1 MATGQG
7 QVMDVEVGYLTE
19 VIIILLAAVV
29 SVSIFQRLK
38 LTSVLGYL
46 AAGAVIGPYA
56 LGLIKDAETAR
67 PLAELGVVFL
77 LFTVGLELPI
87 GRVKLLRGSGY
98 GLGAMQVIVTIAAI
112 ALACLLAGIELATAI
127 VIGGALALSSTAVV
141 LQLLTE
147 RGELTSRL
155 GRSAFAILI
164 IQDLAVG
171 PLLVISLALVGTEA
185 AIGPALGMATL
196 KAIFALGSI
205 VFFGR
210 LALRRLFKSVA
221 VGRNP
226 EIFAATTLLVV
237 FCIGLATKTA
247 GLSMAFG
254 AFLAGMLLAETSYRH
269 QVAAVIQ
276 PFRGLLLGLFFIT
289 VGMSID
295 IHVALASPMLI
306 VVLLTALLTSKAALI
321 ALIAVAAGQPVRS
334 AIYLG
339 LLLCQG
345 GEFAFVLLGVGAG
358 HGAVPAAMADHLV
371 LVVIL
376 SMMITPLL
384 AALARRLLRRME
396 AADPS
401 FEMVSHGDTENLE
414 NHVIIAGYGRSGQA
428 IAEVLARESAS
439 FIAIDLDPDIIANAR
454 KAGAPVYYGDA
465 SRPEVMAALAAN
477 RAKAVVVTVDNA
489 VLSVRIVAFI
499 RYFFPDVKV
508 YVRAR
513 DEAHHRELRAAGA
526 DDIALEPQDAARKM
540 AATIIAA
547 DLKPKSSDSEIPF
560 VARG

>member
-1 MATGQG
+1 M
-7 QVMDVEVGYLTE
+7 QV
-19 VIIILLAAVV
+19 VV
-29 SVSIFQRLK
+29 TI
-38 LTSVLGYL
+38 
-46 AAGAVIGPYA
+46 GAV
-56 LGLIKDAETAR
+56 
-67 PLAELGVVFL
+67 
-77 LFTVGLELPI
+77 
-87 GRVKLLRGSGY
+87 
-98 GLGAMQVIVTIAAI
+98 

-127 VIGGALALSSTAVV
+127 VVASALALSSTAVV

-171 PLLVISLALVGTEA
+171 PLLVISLALVGTD
-185 AIGPALGMATL
+185 GGVGTALGMATL
-196 KAIFALGSI
+196 KAVFALGLI
-205 VFFGR
+205 IFFGR
-210 LALRRLFKSVA
+210 LVLRRLFKSVA

-237 FCIGLATKTA
+237 FCIGLATKAA

-295 IHVALASPMLI
+295 IQVALASPLLI
-306 VVLLTALLTSKAALI
+306 MVLLAALLTSKAALI
-321 ALIAVAAGQPVRS
+321 VLIAIAAGQPVRS

-339 LLLCQG
+339 MLLCQG

-358 HGAVPAAMADHLV
+358 HGVVPVAMADHLV
-371 LVVIL
+371 VVVIL
-376 SMMITPLL
+376 SMMMTPFL

-396 AADPS
+396 AEAPNTATAA
-401 FEMVSHGDTENLE
+401 HTEAEDLDD
-414 NHVIIAGYGRSGQA
+414 HVIIAGYGRSGQA
-428 IAEVLARESAS
+428 VAEVLAHESAPY
-439 FIAIDLDPDIIANAR
+439 IAIDLDPDIIASAR

-465 SRPEVMAALAAN
+465 SRPEVMTALNAE

-489 VLSVRIVAFI
+489 VLSVRIVAFT

-513 DEAHHRELRAAGA
+513 DEAHRRELRAAGA
-526 DDIALEPQDAARKM
+526 DDIALERQDAARKM
-540 AATIIAA
+540 AAAIIAVEP
-547 DLKPKSSDSEIPF
+547 KPQDADSEMPSA
-560 VARG
+560 VRG

>member
-1 MATGQG
+1 
-7 QVMDVEVGYLTE
+7 MDVEVGYLTE

-46 AAGAVIGPYA
+46 AAGAVIGPHA
-56 LGLIKDAETAR
+56 LGLITDAETAR

-98 GLGAMQVIVTIAAI
+98 GLGAMQVVVTITAI
-112 ALACLLAGIELATAI
+112 ALACLLAGIALATAI
-127 VIGGALALSSTAVV
+127 VVAGALALSSTAVV

-171 PLLVISLALVGTEA
+171 PLLVISLALVGTEL
-185 AIGPALGMATL
+185 AIGTALGLATL
-196 KAIFALGSI
+196 KAVFALAAI
-205 VFFGR
+205 IFFGR
-210 LALRRLFKSVA
+210 LVLRRLFKSVA

-237 FCIGLATKTA
+237 FGIGLATKAA

-295 IHVALASPMLI
+295 IQMALASPLLI
-306 VVLLTALLTSKAALI
+306 IVLLAALLTSKAALI
-321 ALIAVAAGQPVRS
+321 VLIAVAADVR
-334 AIYLG
+334 
-339 LLLCQG
+339 
-345 GEFAFVLLGVGAG
+345 VGSKL
-358 HGAVPAAMADHLV
+358 AV
-371 LVVIL
+371 
-376 SMMITPLL
+376 
-384 AALARRLLRRME
+384 
-396 AADPS
+396 
-401 FEMVSHGDTENLE
+401 
-414 NHVIIAGYGRSGQA
+414 
-428 IAEVLARESAS
+428 
-439 FIAIDLDPDIIANAR
+439 
-454 KAGAPVYYGDA
+454 
-465 SRPEVMAALAAN
+465 
-477 RAKAVVVTVDNA
+477 
-489 VLSVRIVAFI
+489 
-499 RYFFPDVKV
+499 
-508 YVRAR
+508 
-513 DEAHHRELRAAGA
+513 
-526 DDIALEPQDAARKM
+526 
-540 AATIIAA
+540 
-547 DLKPKSSDSEIPF
+547 
-560 VARG
+560 